1 VCVSTFGR
9 ELLKDYKPPCR
20 SLTTPFVHHHHYRQY
35 RRRRRSFGFLLLIF
49 PVCRNAPADPLAPA
63 IQPYCPGGDGW
74 AVKRANCVD
83 DGAICDETII
93 LWATS
98 VCVCVCVYWLRWFW
112 VFLVQFARLSVFSL
126 GFSAFVH
133 TFLARVIIIALVY
146 VIFDDDNIR
155 RIQAMR

>member
-1 VCVSTFGR
+1 MCVSTFGR

-98 VCVCVCVYWLRWFW
+98 VCVCVCILTAVVLSFPRPVRSPECVFPGLFRLRTH
-112 VFLVQFARLSVFSL
+112 VFSTRYYYCACL
-126 GFSAFVH
+126 C
-133 TFLARVIIIALVY
+133 Y
-146 VIFDDDNIR
+146 IR
-155 RIQAMR
+155 RRKY